1 LFCHGYEERGAASA
15 GVLAIDDCAQAARA
29 IHLARFANRL
39 ASKVTIYTNGNTEV
53 TKEIEAALWALRPE
67 SKMRKNVTVEGR
79 KILKLVKLP
88 NKAEIEV
95 QLEGGE
101 EKAEGFIAHKPQSQQ
116 QGPWAEQLGL
126 ELTDVGDIKVNPP
139 FNATDVPGV
148 FAGGDCQTMMKGA
161 TVALSHGA
169 LLAAGVASQLE
180 AED

>member
-1 LFCHGYEERGAASA
+1 M
-15 GVLAIDDCAQAARA
+15 LAIDDCAQAQRA

-39 ASKVTIYTNGNTEV
+39 ASKVAIYTNGNIET
-53 TKEIEAALWALRPE
+53 TKEIEAALAQLKPE
-67 SKMRKNVTVEGR
+67 SKTRKNVTVVGR
-79 KILKLVKLP
+79 KILKLIKLP
-88 NKAEIEV
+88 TKAEIEV

-101 EKAEGFIAHKPQSQQ
+101 KKVEGFLAHKPQSRQ

-126 ELTDVGDIKVNPP
+126 ELTEGGDIKVNPP
-139 FNATDVPGV
+139 FNATDVLGV

-169 LLAAGVASQLE
+169 LLAAGVAAQLE